1 MGVPVSNLDLQGNLI
16 AQVLPRRPPQAASL
30 KLAQIATCANPEVRL
45 RGARAIIGS
54 KVAAQRHLAEGWER
68 DFGVSA
74 DPVRRAIF
82 AMRAE
87 SSSSLRV
94 SEARVALSYF
104 GAMREVLSRWGVA
117 WEGRTNARDSNNLN
131 AAEPVNAAL
140 NYAYSLTEALA
151 RVAVH
156 GAGLLSEFGLL
167 HEPGPSKEP
176 LVYDVEEPLRW
187 LAESAVLGA
196 LSERVRAKGKG
207 RWRAGL
213 GGFDVK
219 ERYRLS
225 PAFARSLVDKF
236 NEALLLRVR
245 FGGRRMVRAGL
256 LPGLLVAE
264 LARWMGERGGEP
276 RLSFSIEEGS
286 RDGVLTREE
295 VERILAMSPFERREA
310 GIRANTFHYLKR
322 RAALGVAPVRLYRKV
337 RTKLTAG

>member
-1 MGVPVSNLDLQGNLI
+1 MAISAMRTENP
-16 AQVLPRRPPQAASL
+16 ASL
-30 KLAQIATCANPEVRL
+30 
-45 RGARAIIGS
+45 RA
-54 KVAAQRHLAEGWER
+54 
-68 DFGVSA
+68 
-74 DPVRRAIF
+74 
-82 AMRAE
+82 
-87 SSSSLRV
+87 
-94 SEARVALSYF
+94 SEARVALAFF
-104 GAMREVLSRWGVA
+104 GSMREVLFRWGVM

-140 NYAYSLTEALA
+140 NYAYSLSEALA

-156 GAGLLSEFGLL
+156 GAGLLSDFGLL

-196 LSERVRAKGKG
+196 LSDRVRAKGRG
-207 RWRAGL
+207 RWSVGL
-213 GGFDVK
+213 GGFDFK

-225 PAFARSLVDKF
+225 PAFARSLIDHF

-245 FGGRRMVRAGL
+245 FNGRRMVRAGL

-264 LARWMGERGGEP
+264 LSRWMGERSGEP

-295 VERILAMSPFERREA
+295 VERILAMSPFERREV
-310 GIRANTFHYLKR
+310 GIRANTYHYLKR
-322 RAALGVAPVRLYRKV
+322 RAAFGVAPVRLYRKV